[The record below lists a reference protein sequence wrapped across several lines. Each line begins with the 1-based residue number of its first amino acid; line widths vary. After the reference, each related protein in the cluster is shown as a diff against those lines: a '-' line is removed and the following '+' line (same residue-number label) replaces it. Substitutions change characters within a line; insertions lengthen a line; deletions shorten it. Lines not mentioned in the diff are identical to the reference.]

1 MRDDLAKL
9 TPKDFLEDERYKEQ
23 QIWDLKYISTSDEE
37 DNDSSEESSGSGS
50 GSGSGSE
57 EEKKPKKEES
67 KTAKNLEEVKI

>member
-50 GSGSGSE
+50 GSGSE
-57 EEKKPKKEES
+57 EEKKPQVEES
-67 KTAKNLEEVKI
+67 KPAKNLEEVKI